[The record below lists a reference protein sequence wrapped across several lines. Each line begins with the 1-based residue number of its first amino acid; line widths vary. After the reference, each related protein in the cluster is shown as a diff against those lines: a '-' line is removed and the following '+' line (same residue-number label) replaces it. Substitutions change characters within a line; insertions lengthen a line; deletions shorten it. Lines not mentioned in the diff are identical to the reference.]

1 MFSSQCQRQEL
12 TSRVEVALAAADRRV
27 LVGEPLVGP
36 HQPLGREHHFVI
48 GLLELPEKLLRPAGK
63 DEVVAAG
70 QTKNTQAVIITSLCF
85 VVFSNLLLLVLV
97 KQLFLKMCLSCI
109 CRGTGRNLNG
119 AALPVLELPQPRLT
133 AGGGGVGGWGSAESL
148 KQAGG
153 EESEEV
159 EMFHPARSH
168 FVYFW
173 FIFLVTD
180 IRRREPAGF
189 AHFRNTIRGVDED
202 QEFFFIFQPSL
213 FS

>member
-1 MFSSQCQRQEL
+1 MKPGLRTRQQNEKCNGLFSYQCQRQEL

-70 QTKNTQAVIITSLCF
+70 QTKNTQAVIITPLCF
-85 VVFSNLLLLVLV
+85 VVLSNLLLLVLV
-97 KQLFLKMCLSCI
+97 KHFFLQMCLSCI

-133 AGGGGVGGWGSAESL
+133 HRDKQPEEAGSGGCRITKTGRW
-148 KQAGG
+148 
-153 EESEEV
+153 
-159 EMFHPARSH
+159 
-168 FVYFW
+168 
-173 FIFLVTD
+173 
-180 IRRREPAGF
+180 
-189 AHFRNTIRGVDED
+189 
-202 QEFFFIFQPSL
+202 
-213 FS
+213 